1 MTAICSCVFYIF
13 MILLSTLIIVFRVF
27 YSILQFRYHISF
39 HWTKYWQRGLATESL
54 QSVWSSLI
62 SWVVLTGP
70 RNTQSWLSPF
80 FCPTSAWVDTFTHRS
95 VTFSTRMSDLSHVNF
110 PVPFL
115 LQKKECFEFMLRM
128 KINIHLKSVA
138 PVHQKLSLKEVD
150 PIWFTNF
157 VNVSGS
163 RWSRRKPPDN
173 SHSSMAVYLEH
184 PSSQVL
190 VLVRNFTQTLGLIIR
205 WSLGHPTFSRK
216 NMISI
221 KSFAFDNGYSPFSLQ
236 VARPDT

>member
-1 MTAICSCVFYIF
+1 MFGPTFCNLTNVPMPNGSASMRSNISASSGQNEQGKKSKKNLGSLICFVLYSILKSQILIDLMTAICSCVFYIF

-115 LQKKECFEFMLRM
+115 LQKKRM
-128 KINIHLKSVA
+128 FW
-138 PVHQKLSLKEVD
+138 VHAE
-150 PIWFTNF
+150 NE
-157 VNVSGS
+157 N
-163 RWSRRKPPDN
+163 
-173 SHSSMAVYLEH
+173 
-184 PSSQVL
+184 
-190 VLVRNFTQTLGLIIR
+190 
-205 WSLGHPTFSRK
+205 
-216 NMISI
+216 
-221 KSFAFDNGYSPFSLQ
+221 
-236 VARPDT
+236 